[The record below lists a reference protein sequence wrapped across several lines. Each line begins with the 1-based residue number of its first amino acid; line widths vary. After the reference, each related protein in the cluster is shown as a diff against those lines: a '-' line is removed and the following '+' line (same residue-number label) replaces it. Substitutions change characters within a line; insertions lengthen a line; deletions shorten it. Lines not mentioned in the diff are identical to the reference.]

1 MIIQVV
7 QFIITVIA
15 ILSSLL
21 WLSNFVA
28 DIVNPQVDVMNG
40 DIIPKPRNSRFW
52 AALIAAV
59 LWAVL
64 FAFF

>member
-21 WLSNFVA
+21 WLSNFIA
-28 DIVNPQVDVMNG
+28 DIVNPQVDIVNG
-40 DIIPKPRNSRFW
+40 DISPKPRNSRFW

-59 LWAVL
+59 LWAAL